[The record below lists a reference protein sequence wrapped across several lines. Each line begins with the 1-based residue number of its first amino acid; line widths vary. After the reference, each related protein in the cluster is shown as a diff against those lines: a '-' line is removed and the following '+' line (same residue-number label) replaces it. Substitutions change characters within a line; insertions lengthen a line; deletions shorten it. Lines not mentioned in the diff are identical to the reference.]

1 MAWKVI
7 SGALTIIGV
16 LTGLWTIHEARS
28 GIAHTRGGTILR
40 ADSPQ
45 TFLVSHHHRCP
56 LDRTLLFRRDKSVEN
71 GPAGTQ
77 RLSVGFPPKTGI

>member
-45 TFLVSHHHRCP
+45 TFWFVIAIAVLWIAFC
-56 LDRTLLFRRDKSVEN
+56 FFGAIKAWKM
-71 GPAGTQ
+71 GP
-77 RLSVGFPPKTGI
+77 REPNV